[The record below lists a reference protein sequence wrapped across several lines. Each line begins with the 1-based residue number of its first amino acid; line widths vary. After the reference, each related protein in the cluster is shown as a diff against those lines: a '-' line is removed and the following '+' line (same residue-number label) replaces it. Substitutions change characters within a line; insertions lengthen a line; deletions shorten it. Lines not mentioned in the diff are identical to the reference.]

1 MSNTNG
7 SMDYRGFNI
16 SGGTDTSGNPNIPLP
31 DPFDTINVET
41 LNIVDNQNQPFYTM
55 PREIP
60 DVGGSVAV
68 FESDGS
74 SSLKPY
80 ASYPANPA
88 CFGWHDSGA
97 GIMPPNTIIT
107 DILIPSFIQTGGLPQ
122 INSPI
127 VNFTYDI
134 PTGIITCN
142 QTGVYLICQSYD
154 VMNASSPRQFGW
166 VIGLRN
172 RTSGRLYVG
181 ARKNGTFSDPNAGF
195 EFSYEQTTYDTFTA
209 GTQLNFFGEN
219 TDPINSIGYRNIF
232 LTIFRL
238 A

>member
-1 MSNTNG
+1 MKYNILSISILYIMSNING
-7 SMDYRGFNI
+7 SMDYRGFDI
-16 SGGTDTSGNPNIPLP
+16 SGQGGEGSGITGPTGPTGPAGPIGPTGP
-31 DPFDTINVET
+31 AG
-41 LNIVDNQNQPFYTM
+41 Y
-55 PREIP
+55 
-60 DVGGSVAV
+60 SV
-68 FESDGS
+68 
-74 SSLKPY
+74 
-80 ASYPANPA
+80 NPA

-97 GIMPPNTIIT
+97 GTMPPNTIIT
-107 DILIPSFIQTGGLPQ
+107 DILIPSFIQTGGLPD

-127 VNFTYDI
+127 VNFTYDV

-154 VMNASSPRQFGW
+154 VKNASNPRQFGW

-172 RTSGRLYVG
+172 RTSGREYVG

-195 EFSYEQTTYDTFTA
+195 EFSYGQTTYDTLTS
-209 GTQLNFFGEN
+209 GTELNFFGEN
-219 TDPINSIGYRNIF
+219 TDPINSIDYRNIF